1 MTEIQNIKQVAFDP
15 PPADL
20 DIAVWNLFVIWCL

>member
-1 MTEIQNIKQVAFDP
+1 MTEIQNPKKLAFDP

-20 DIAVWNLFVIWCL
+20 DIEVWNLFAI